1 LLTTKRSKM
10 YSTMRDAT
18 SKIERRMKEKKRKM
32 ECDISEL
39 TRKNEILEE
48 IMAKMYMT
56 DKK

>member
-1 LLTTKRSKM
+1 M